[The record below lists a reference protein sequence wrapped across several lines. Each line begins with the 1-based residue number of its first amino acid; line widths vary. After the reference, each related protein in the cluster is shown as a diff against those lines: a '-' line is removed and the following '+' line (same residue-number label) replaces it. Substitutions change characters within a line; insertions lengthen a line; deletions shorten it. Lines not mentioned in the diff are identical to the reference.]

1 MPRLFPAAHHSLA
14 CVSPRTVVFMIL
26 AVCVLAPAAPARA
39 QVATISARV
48 ASERTDAGA
57 VAMGAR
63 ASATHARA
71 SRALVAP
78 VLDGRTDDPA
88 WVNAQ
93 VIDQFLEYEP
103 NEGKETRFR
112 TEVRVTYDDRYLYV
126 LARMY
131 DPAPDSIVSLLSRR
145 DVRTN
150 SEQIKLVIDSYHDRK
165 TAFQFATNP
174 AGVKRDY
181 YVTADQNEDPS
192 WDAVWDVATAIDSLG
207 WVAEFRIPFSQIR
220 YAPGDEHTFGLL
232 IVRDIARTGQR
243 LSWPLYHRAVQ
254 GYVSQA
260 GTLDGIGRLPSPRR
274 LEILP
279 YAVAKNDTRD
289 FGVPRS
295 GGLGRYDHPN
305 TLTAGADI
313 KYGLSSNLT
322 LDATINP
329 DFGQVEA
336 DPAQLNLTAFETFFE
351 ERRPFFLEGAG
362 IFEFNTS
369 CGDIDSGCTGLF
381 YSRRVGR
388 NPQLAGNYGDATSPT
403 STPIAAATKLTGR
416 LASGFSIGLMDA
428 VTQRVDGVQLVGG
441 ALAAIEPRTNYA
453 VVRVQRDNTD
463 GKGEVGLM
471 LTGVNRALDGGSAPY
486 LRNAAY
492 TGGLDLRRRFLDD
505 RYELRT
511 YVAAS
516 DVRGSPSAIA
526 QLQANNVHAYQR
538 PDDGIAYDPT
548 RTTLRGDAER
558 ISFSKFGGGI
568 TRFQTVY
575 QRFSPGFESNDLG
588 YQQRADEQLFRNWF
602 SLNFNTPSSWYNRA
616 FFNFNAQQRWS
627 TEGLVLGNNVNQN
640 FHIQLPSQWWVHLGT
655 NLDELNT
662 AYSDRDARG
671 GPALRRSRSGSF
683 WGGVATDG
691 RNAVTGSFFGGA
703 GKGDEGRSWNGWY
716 NPQAELRV
724 SSRFSTSLGLTV
736 SRNVDDRQF
745 YTSFGAVGSDTTH
758 YTFARLE
765 QTTVGV
771 NTRVNFTA
779 TPNLSM
785 QFYAEPFQS
794 NGTYSNLRELADPR
808 AASYA
813 DRFKP
818 YGSKAGQFD
827 GFNYRQFRSNAVLR
841 YEYRPGSTLFA
852 VWQQGRSNYLVPGDD
867 GYQGDYSASRDYNTA
882 FRDHPNNTF
891 LVKWSYWINP

>member
-1 MPRLFPAAHHSLA
+1 MPHVSPSRRSCRGARSLATSLAVFALLVPAAASPA
-14 CVSPRTVVFMIL
+14 GAQSATVS
-26 AVCVLAPAAPARA
+26 ARA
-39 QVATISARV
+39 TA
-48 ASERTDAGA
+48 ERADAGA
-57 VAMGAR
+57 LAIGPR
-63 ASATHARA
+63 ATATQARA
-71 SRALVAP
+71 SRATVAP

-88 WVNAQ
+88 WADAQ

-131 DPAPDSIVSLLSRR
+131 DPAPDSIMSLLSRR

-150 SEQIKLVIDSYHDRK
+150 SEQLKLVIDSYHDRK
-165 TAFQFATNP
+165 TAFQFITNP

-192 WDAVWDVATAIDSLG
+192 WDAVWDVATKIDSVG

-243 LSWPLYHRAVQ
+243 LSWPLFHRAVQ

-260 GTLDGIGRLPSPRR
+260 GTLDGIGRLPSARR

-289 FGVPRS
+289 FGASRP
-295 GGLGRYDHPN
+295 GLGRYDHPN
-305 TLTAGADI
+305 KLTAGADI

-336 DPAQLNLTAFETFFE
+336 DPAQLNLTAFETFFD

-381 YSRRVGR
+381 YSRRIGR
-388 NPQLAGNYGDATSPT
+388 NPQLAGHYGDATSPT

-416 LASGFSIGLMDA
+416 LANGFSVGLLEA
-428 VTQRVDGVQLVGG
+428 VTQRVDGVQVLNGE
-441 ALAAIEPRTNYA
+441 LAAIEPRTNYA
-453 VVRVQRDNTD
+453 VVRLQRDNAD
-463 GKGEVGLM
+463 GKGDVGLM
-471 LTGVNRALDGGSAPY
+471 LTGVNRALDVGSSPL
-486 LRNAAY
+486 LRNSAY
-492 TGGLDLRRRFLDD
+492 TGGLDVRRRFADD
-505 RYELRT
+505 RYEFRA
-511 YVAAS
+511 YMAAS
-516 DVRGSPSAIA
+516 DVRGSAAAIA

-548 RTTLRGDAER
+548 RTSMRGDAER

-640 FHIQLPSQWWVHLGT
+640 LHVQLPSQWWVHFGT
-655 NLDELNT
+655 NVNELNT
-662 AYSDRDARG
+662 AYSDREARG
-671 GPALRRSRSGSF
+671 MRCWGLISFGSAKGRIRSR
-683 WGGVATDG
+683 WRRMDG
-691 RNAVTGSFFGGA
+691 TC
-703 GKGDEGRSWNGWY
+703 
-716 NPQAELRV
+716 
-724 SSRFSTSLGLTV
+724 
-736 SRNVDDRQF
+736 
-745 YTSFGAVGSDTTH
+745 
-758 YTFARLE
+758 
-765 QTTVGV
+765 
-771 NTRVNFTA
+771 
-779 TPNLSM
+779 
-785 QFYAEPFQS
+785 
-794 NGTYSNLRELADPR
+794 
-808 AASYA
+808 
-813 DRFKP
+813 
-818 YGSKAGQFD
+818 
-827 GFNYRQFRSNAVLR
+827 
-841 YEYRPGSTLFA
+841 
-852 VWQQGRSNYLVPGDD
+852 
-867 GYQGDYSASRDYNTA
+867 
-882 FRDHPNNTF
+882 
-891 LVKWSYWINP
+891 